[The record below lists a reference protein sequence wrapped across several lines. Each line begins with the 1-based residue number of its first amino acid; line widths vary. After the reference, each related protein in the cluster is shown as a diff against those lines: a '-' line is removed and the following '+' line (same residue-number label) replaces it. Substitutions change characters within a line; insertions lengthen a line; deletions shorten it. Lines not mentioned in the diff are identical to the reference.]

1 MLQAFEGIYKNG
13 SIELGEVPQGIA
25 ESRVI
30 VTFLEAQPTPLAGQ
44 IIGFGMFA
52 GIVQSTEDDFQ
63 TAQFHGDAEDGLS
76 WT

>member
-1 MLQAFEGIYKNG
+1 MLWAIEGIYKNG
-13 SIELGEVPQGIA
+13 SIELAEVPQGIA

-30 VTFLEAQPTPLAGQ
+30 ATYLEAQPTLLAGQ
-44 IIGFGMFA
+44 MIGFGMFA
-52 GIVQSTEDDFQ
+52 GTVQSTEDDFQ